1 MRLARVEASGM
12 FARAVRPRVLAL
24 CLLAALAAAGCG
36 GKQQDADE
44 PSGEFPL
51 EVVSARFPTSQ
62 TLAQPTLFV
71 MRVRNTGDKEIPNLA
86 VTVTTDASTRG
97 DSMSAFG
104 QNLQDQTLADRNRPV
119 WIVDKDP
126 TGGQTAYTNT
136 WAFGP
141 IPAGATKTVRW
152 RVTAVRAGD
161 FVVRYR
167 VAPGLNGKA
176 RSAAGSKVSGSFRVK
191 IDNKPVAAR
200 VDENGRVVRGGD

>member
-1 MRLARVEASGM
+1 M
-12 FARAVRPRVLAL
+12 FARAVRHSVLAV

-51 EVVSARFPTSQ
+51 EIVSARFPTAQ

-71 MRVRNTGDKEIPNLA
+71 MRVRNTGDREIPNLA
-86 VTVTTDASTRG
+86 VTVTTDAATRG

-104 QNLQDQTLADRNRPV
+104 QNAADQTLADRSRPV

-141 IPAGATKTVRW
+141 IPAGKTKTVRW

-161 FVVRYR
+161 FTVRYR

-176 RSAAGSKVSGSFRVK
+176 RSASGSKVSGSFRVK

-200 VDENGRVVRGGD
+200 VGANGQVVRGSD